1 MTAVRVRQSAGQA
14 SCSGQR
20 CSQGSS
26 IQRCK
31 ITSEG
36 FPYGISTEFSQ
47 FFREPPIEPVRTI
60 SVRSSCHWRHVF
72 LVALAWGRR
81 ASEIHAFSGKSL
93 TLRLSAIRFR
103 YPSVFFPISWQR
115 TSFQSPFTSPLSS
128 VFCPDHEYRPPSWS
142 WLCSLSLLVHL
153 TNVKVSPPSE

>member
-72 LVALAWGRR
+72 LVALAWGKR
-81 ASEIHAFSGKSL
+81 ASEIHAFSGRVWRCVWAL
-93 TLRLSAIRFR
+93 YGSAIPLFSSRFLDKEPASSH
-103 YPSVFFPISWQR
+103 PSPALSH
-115 TSFQSPFTSPLSS
+115 LSS
-128 VFCPDHEYRPPSWS
+128 VRTTRTDRLLGRGSAVYLF
-142 WLCSLSLLVHL
+142 LSILPMLR
-153 TNVKVSPPSE
+153 